1 METHLKAKIA
11 RLPELPGVYFFK
23 DTQGKIVYIGKAKS
37 IKQRVQSYFTRPLDT
52 KTMKLV
58 SCAADIA
65 YTLTPSESQALLL
78 EAGLIRKYK
87 PKYNVSMRDDK
98 SFPYVK
104 ITNEQFPA
112 VCITR
117 QIKEDGALYLGPYTS
132 AKLLR
137 QALKV
142 IRRSFPFRSC
152 RVMPQEACMY
162 YRLGLSPAPCAGKA
176 DRGEYMRVIKNIRL
190 ILEGRTGYLINK
202 LSRLMRLR
210 SRELK
215 YEEAAKIRDQISALS
230 NFSASRAGSG
240 GALEL
245 EDLRRLLKLDKLP
258 RRIEAF
264 DISDTS
270 GREAAGSMVS
280 FHNGIA
286 DKNNYRRF
294 RIKTVLKIDDYGML
308 REVVRRRYLRLAK
321 ENLPLPD
328 LALIDGGKG
337 HLAAAAG
344 ELKKIG
350 ISLSLASIA
359 KERENIYALGR
370 ERPIRLKGDT
380 PALNLIRRVRD
391 EAHRFALAYHRLL
404 RRKKIIGSR

>member
-87 PKYNVSMRDDK
+87 PKYNVSMRGDK

-215 YEEAAKIRDQISALS
+215 YEEAAKFYDRARLTALS
-230 NFSASRAGSG
+230 IDDRTSVAESINNLGS
-240 GALEL
+240 LYL
-245 EDLRRLLKLDKLP
+245 
-258 RRIEAF
+258 
-264 DISDTS
+264 
-270 GREAAGSMVS
+270 
-280 FHNGIA
+280 IA
-286 DKNNYRRF
+286 DEKEKARGAFEEALRFNREIKNRHFRF
-294 RIKTVLKIDDYGML
+294 QTLT
-308 REVVRRRYLRLAK
+308 YLY
-321 ENLPLPD
+321 N
-328 LALIDGGKG
+328 
-337 HLAAAAG
+337 LAA
-344 ELKKIG
+344 
-350 ISLSLASIA
+350 SMS
-359 KERENIYALGR
+359 
-370 ERPIRLKGDT
+370 
-380 PALNLIRRVRD
+380 
-391 EAHRFALAYHRLL
+391 
-404 RRKKIIGSR
+404 